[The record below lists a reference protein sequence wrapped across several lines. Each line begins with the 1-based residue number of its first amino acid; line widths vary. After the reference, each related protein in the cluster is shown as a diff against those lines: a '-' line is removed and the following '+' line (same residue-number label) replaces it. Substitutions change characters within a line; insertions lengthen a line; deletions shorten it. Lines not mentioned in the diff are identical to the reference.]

1 MQTTYYI
8 VKSELVCNPE
18 TGETIPKLTVWGTFI
33 DPGKLRRFVQYMV
46 DSCIDK
52 WYTDFEIVTFTE
64 TLHGN
69 EKHTIPMIDFINEQH
84 LRKRT
89 FKERMNDNA

>member
-1 MQTTYYI
+1 MQTAYYI
-8 VKSELVCNPE
+8 VQSELVCNPE

-33 DPGKLRRFVQYMV
+33 DPGKLRRFVQYML
-46 DSCIDK
+46 DSCVPE
-52 WYTDFEIVTFTE
+52 WYTEFEIVTFTT

-69 EKHTIPMIDFINEQH
+69 EKHVTPMIDFINEQH

-89 FKERMNDNA
+89 FKERMTDNA